1 MRNVRKFETF
11 EDFLAT
17 QEAFSGSG
25 NYVLD
30 VKPGFVYIKERFPDG
45 KYAVY
50 NGTEEDESCDFVDLG
65 LPSGTLWA
73 TKNVGAENPED
84 VGDVF
89 AWGEILTKDS
99 FTPENYKW
107 YDTNAEEVTKYN
119 YNDGKSSL
127 DLEDDV
133 AYMANPKCGFHMPS
147 VQQWYELVDNCVINN
162 QYDDYSIFTSKING
176 NSVIFPFI
184 SDYDWRDGDDYCE
197 NTLFWLNQL
206 GNDIYQAYTVFS
218 VCEGTLEPN
227 SVDRFNRAPV
237 RGVIGGGN
245 PGGGNPID

>member
-30 VKPGFVYIKERFPDG
+30 VKPGFVYVKERFPDG

-50 NGTEEDESCDFVDLG
+50 NGTEEVEACDFVDLG

-84 VGDVF
+84 IGDLF
-89 AWGEILTKDS
+89 AWGEIETKDTFS
-99 FTPENYKW
+99 LDNYKW
-107 YDTNAEEVTKYN
+107 YDEGDMTKYN
-119 YNDGKSSL
+119 YNDGKTSL

-133 AYMANPKCGFHMPS
+133 AYMANPECGFHMPTPA
-147 VQQWYELVDNCVINN
+147 QWYELVDNCEMEYAQSGPPRVTL
-162 QYDDYSIFTSKING
+162 TSNING
-176 NSVIFPFI
+176 NSVTFPIANSKDYEGKEMPCEYAIF
-184 SDYDWRDGDDYCE
+184 WTNE
-197 NTLFWLNQL
+197 L
-206 GNDIYQAYTVFS
+206 GGFDFVANLVYAG
-218 VCEGTLEPN
+218 CEGDAGPY
-227 SVDRFNRAPV
+227 SVARLVGAPV
-237 RGVIGGGN
+237 RGVIDGRGK
-245 PGGGNPID
+245 